1 MKKFPLTQKAII
13 DQTPISSIGIVFI
26 FSYFFVTGCT
36 KHHQIFLDPSL
47 PIHDSKIGNKIP
59 VSLYVEDS
67 RRNNVI
73 AKWKKGLRKFSI
85 SSQHDLKE
93 IFSTKIQQGL
103 IKLDF
108 IPKIHRR
115 NPDQSLNVRILD
127 IRSYYSERFP
137 RMDVRVNSKIQATCK
152 NNGKQYSKTFSA
164 QKNRKDITP
173 ATFPNENLLNAALSE
188 MLGRMFTNQALI
200 ACLIS

>member
-1 MKKFPLTQKAII
+1 MKEFPLTQKAII

-26 FSYFFVTGCT
+26 FLYFFVTGCT

-67 RRNNVI
+67 RRNNII
-73 AKWKKGLRKFSI
+73 AKWENGLRKFSI

-127 IRSYYSERFP
+127 IKSYYSERFP
-137 RMDVRVNSKIQATCK
+137 RMDVRVKSKIQATCK

-164 QKNRKDITP
+164 QKNRKGITP

-188 MLGRMFTNQALI
+188 ILRQILTDGALLV
-200 ACLIS
+200 CLKS

>member
-1 MKKFPLTQKAII
+1 MKELPLTQKAII

-26 FSYFFVTGCT
+26 FLYFFVTGCT

-47 PIHDSKIGNKIP
+47 PIHDSKIGNKNS

-67 RRNNVI
+67 RRNNII

-115 NPDQSLNVRILD
+115 NPNQSLNVRIFD
-127 IRSYYSERFP
+127 ISSYYSERFP